1 MCIRDRFMAVLIQ
14 RKGQKLGEIKLK
26 KVEQE
31 ILLEAVKAH
40 TELFL
45 NKKKVNINLSNVDPL
60 DRFGP
65 LPFEL
70 EIGTRWYV
78 PVITKYSFG
87 YTSTWIRIS
96 SYFQAW

>member
-1 MCIRDRFMAVLIQ
+1 MFYNNEFDTIYHLAA
-14 RKGQKLGEIKLK
+14 
-26 KVEQE
+26 
-31 ILLEAVKAH
+31 LLSTRAEFSPQSAH
-40 TELFL
+40 D
-45 NKKKVNINLSNVDPL
+45 VNVCGTINLLNLDPL

-65 LPFEL
+65 LPFEI

-78 PVITKYSFG
+78 PIITKYSFG